1 MEQKSIKAKFML
13 TGSML
18 IFGSIGV
25 FRKYIPLSSGV
36 LAFSRGLLGAL
47 FLCAFIKISG
57 RKTEKNIDR
66 KKLLFLILTGCF
78 MGINW
83 MLLFEAYNNTTVS
96 TATLCYYMEPTIVIL
111 LSPFFFREKLTIK
124 KIVYAAV
131 SFAGMVLVSGV
142 VEGGSRSS
150 SDMKGILL
158 GLGAA
163 VFYSAVVILNKKVD
177 MEDAYEKTSIQLFAA
192 AIIMIPYIF
201 VTREFSNIQ
210 LNVTA
215 IIMIIIVGIVHT
227 GIAYVLYFGSI
238 KSLNS
243 QSIAVMS
250 YIDPVA
256 ALLFSALILQERMTI
271 YGVIGAILILGS
283 ARGSLKT

>member
-283 ARGSLKT
+283 AGGSLKT